1 MVLLFLEIWLPVVRL
16 SIPLRQALSRMTL
29 PAMLVFSLGCILIGR
44 ADQRVTDSL
53 RIWLSDLLAPAY
65 MLVSGPI
72 RAAEHG
78 TGAIGHLFEL
88 SQENAQLREQNKELL
103 QWQEVALA
111 LQAQNDHLKAI
122 LHYVPIP
129 TPKFFTGEVVADLG
143 GVYARSVLVVVP
155 ATDGNPKDLVGAI
168 AMDGRGLAGRVV
180 DVGDRSARILLVT
193 DINSRIP
200 VAIGAKGIPALMAGN
215 NSDDPTLLYW
225 SANHPPAEGAMV
237 LTSAQG
243 GAFPPGLPIGVV
255 HYNINNQPVVLPL
268 ANLSA
273 LHMMRIFSYQNNLQD
288 LTPVPHTMPH
298 TTPHGRHVA
307 THRGSH
313 RSR

>member
-1 MVLLFLEIWLPVVRL
+1 MVLLFLEIWFPVVRL

-44 ADQRVTDSL
+44 ADQRVANGL
-53 RIWLSDLLAPAY
+53 RVWLGDLLAPAY

-111 LQAQNDHLKAI
+111 LQAQNDHLKAV
-122 LHYVPIP
+122 LHYVPMPI
-129 TPKFFTGEVVADLG
+129 PKFFTGEVVADLG
-143 GVYARSVLVVVP
+143 GVYARSVLVLVP
-155 ATDGNPKDLVGAI
+155 PTDGNPKGLVGAV

-180 DVGDRSARILLVT
+180 DAGDRSARVLLIT

-200 VAIGAKGIPALMAGN
+200 VAIGAGGTPALMAGN

-225 SANHPPAEGAMV
+225 SADQPPAEGAMV

-243 GAFPPGLPIGVV
+243 GAFPPGLPVGVV
-255 HYNINNQPVVLPL
+255 HYNAENQPVVLPL

-273 LHMMRIFSYQNNLQD
+273 LHMLRIFSYPSNLQD
-288 LTPVPHTMPH
+288 LTPVPHTV
-298 TTPHGRHVA
+298 PHGRHGA
-307 THRGSH
+307 EQRDSH